1 MDKWKE
7 IELEKM
13 KVGGNGKAKAFFASQ
28 SDYDVDTMSLQQRYN
43 SRAAALYREKIATEA
58 QGKSWSIESSTAQS
72 YATPSALINSNE
84 KTSKVGEATTMMT
97 VRSTAPPSRLPHP
110 VGHSQRHRRVR

>member
-28 SDYDVDTMSLQQRYN
+28 SDYNVDTMSLQQRYN

-72 YATPSALINSNE
+72 YATPSALTNSNE
-84 KTSKVGEATTMMT
+84 KTSKVGETTTT
-97 VRSTAPPSRLPHP
+97 VRPTALSSRLPHP
-110 VGHSQRHRRVR
+110 AGHSQSPCQVR